1 MCVGNLNKN
10 ISEEDFFDELFDL
23 RNTAYHKENGSVE
36 IVPSKSGLL
45 RGFAFITAP
54 DHVCTEL
61 IKLNG
66 IDFISHR
73 FTIEKSR
80 VKPRVKEPSNSGNK
94 TTEIK
99 NYQTFLEEVTV
110 VPRDKSYSKA
120 TRSDFEYHNFYRWHT
135 KRHKNA

>member
-10 ISEEDFFDELFDL
+10 TSEEDFFDELFDL
-23 RNTAYHKENGSVE
+23 RNTTYHKENGSVE

-66 IDFISHR
+66 IDFKSHR
-73 FTIEKSR
+73 LTIEKSL
-80 VKPRVKEPSNSGNK
+80 VKPRVNEPSNSGNK
-94 TTEIK
+94 TTRH
-99 NYQTFLEEVTV
+99 FL
-110 VPRDKSYSKA
+110 KKLQ
-120 TRSDFEYHNFYRWHT
+120 
-135 KRHKNA
+135 